1 MQIYRKQGKKDIF
14 FALAEV
20 VLHLLNHL
28 KQNQVQIDVCI
39 YGIGILITKLI
50 LAVFIKQMRVAPRAT
65 VLYNIYYEILISFL
79 LFSWRYFGL
88 W

>member
-39 YGIGILITKLI
+39 YGIGI
-50 LAVFIKQMRVAPRAT
+50 FD
-65 VLYNIYYEILISFL
+65 Y
-79 LFSWRYFGL
+79 
-88 W
+88 

>member
-39 YGIGILITKLI
+39 YGIGIFDYQTYPC
-50 LAVFIKQMRVAPRAT
+50 R
-65 VLYNIYYEILISFL
+65 IYKVNKSCTESNCVI
-79 LFSWRYFGL
+79 
-88 W
+88 